1 MKPPQRSQSPLPKPR
16 GHSAVAG
23 LWGRQARSAGE
34 DGKHLLR
41 QSQQLRDPTGS
52 SVMISSFSSK
62 IELVQSQN
70 LICEPSAL
78 DSKPFTLSGSC

>member
-1 MKPPQRSQSPLPKPR
+1 MNPPERGQSPLPKPR
-16 GHSAVAG
+16 GHGAAAG
-23 LWGRQARSAGE
+23 RWGRQAGSAGGGSE
-34 DGKHLLR
+34 HLR
-41 QSQQLRDPTGS
+41 RRSQQLRDPTGS
-52 SVMISSFSSK
+52 SVTISSFSGK